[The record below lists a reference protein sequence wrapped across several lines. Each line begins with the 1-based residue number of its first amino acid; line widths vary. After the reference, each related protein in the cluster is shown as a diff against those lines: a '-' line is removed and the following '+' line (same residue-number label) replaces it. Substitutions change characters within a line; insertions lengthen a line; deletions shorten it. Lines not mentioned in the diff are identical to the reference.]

1 MEGRPTITIVLS
13 SPTMNSALQQIAST
27 IVRLP
32 PPRAA
37 CCAWWMYGSGWD

>member
-1 MEGRPTITIVLS
+1 VLS

-32 PPRAA
+32 PPTAA
-37 CCAWWMYGSGWD
+37 CWD